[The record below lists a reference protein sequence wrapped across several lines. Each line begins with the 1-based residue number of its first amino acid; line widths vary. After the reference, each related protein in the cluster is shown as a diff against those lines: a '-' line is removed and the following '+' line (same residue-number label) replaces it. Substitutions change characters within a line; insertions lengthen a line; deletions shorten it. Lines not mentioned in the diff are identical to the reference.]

1 MRTDRRQGPGE
12 RPGDSPHPSA
22 AARGRTALTVMG
34 RLALAALSAVI
45 MVMSVPTIDAWPLMW
60 VGLLPM
66 VPVALG
72 AATPRRAF
80 FYGWWNGAIAMTWAF
95 YWMKG
100 LLERFGHMPGIEAIP
115 IMMLLTGY
123 QGLEFALWAWLV
135 HRLARRRPDLPLA
148 WVVPLPMIAIEL
160 LVPQIFPFYLAISQ
174 AWVPPVI
181 QVADLTRPMGVTFV
195 LLMVTGALYDAGRAV
210 RRARVATPPAPLR
223 AQFAAAARSLRIPAA
238 VVAFTLLYG
247 AVRIHQI
254 DARRAA
260 APKARVGLVQA
271 NVGMS
276 DKWDP
281 LERGRLLDVHQRLS
295 SELTAEGADLIVW
308 PESSYPYALS
318 RNMRQDF
325 PLGDPRRIRGAGN
338 TPLVF
343 GAVTMDGYPQTGKR
357 RFPYN
362 TALILDQ
369 QGRVAGT
376 FDKVF
381 LLIFGEYI
389 PFYDKIPWFTKLFP
403 EASNFNRG
411 AAPGSFPFTF
421 KGHDYKLGPL
431 ICYEDILP
439 GFTRQ
444 TTALDPNLLVNITN
458 DAWFGKTFE
467 PYQHLALAV
476 FRSVENRLEMVRA
489 VNTGVS
495 AHVDAVGRVRAT
507 LPAVDPDAEPPP
519 QPMKMMADAALLER
533 GGVYARV
540 GDLFAWGCTLV
551 FGGLLFG
558 VPERLRRRRSL
569 RQGRRARR

>member
-1 MRTDRRQGPGE
+1 M
-12 RPGDSPHPSA
+12 A
-22 AARGRTALTVMG
+22 IVL
-34 RLALAALSAVI
+34 RLLLAALSAVV
-45 MVMSVPTIDAWPLMW
+45 MVLSVPTIDAWPLMW

-72 AATPRRAF
+72 ASTPRRAF
-80 FYGWWNGAIAMTWAF
+80 LYGWFNGTIAMTWAF

-115 IMMLLTGY
+115 IMMLLTTY

-174 AWVPPVI
+174 AWVPAVI
-181 QVADLTRPMGVTFV
+181 QIADLTGPMGVTFV
-195 LLMVTGALYDAGRAV
+195 VLMVTGALFDAGRAV
-210 RRARVATPPAPLR
+210 WRARAATPPASPRGQLL
-223 AQFAAAARSLRIPAA
+223 AAARSLRVPAA
-238 VVAFTLLYG
+238 VVAFTLGYG

-254 DARRAA
+254 DASRAS

-281 LERGRLLDVHQRLS
+281 TERGRLLLVHQKLS
-295 SELTAEGADLIVW
+295 SELTAEGADLIAW

-318 RNMRQDF
+318 RNMLQDF

-343 GAVTMDGYPQTGKR
+343 GAVTMDGYPQLGKR

-362 TALILDQ
+362 TALMLDQ
-369 QGRVAGT
+369 QGRVAST

-389 PFYDKIPWFTKLFP
+389 PFYDQIPWFTKLFP

-411 AAPGSFPFTF
+411 AQPGSFPFQL
-421 KGHDYKLGPL
+421 GGRDYRLGPL

-458 DAWFGKTFE
+458 DAWFGKTAE

-495 AHVDAVGRVRAT
+495 AHVDAVGRVRAM
-507 LPAVDPDAEPPP
+507 LPAVDPDTEPPP
-519 QPMKMMADAALLER
+519 APMKMMADAALLER
-533 GGVYARV
+533 GGIYARI
-540 GDLFAWGCTLV
+540 GDVFAWACTLV
-551 FGGLLFG
+551 FAALLFG
-558 VPERLRRRRSL
+558 VPERLRQRRGARP
-569 RQGRRARR
+569 RR

>member
-1 MRTDRRQGPGE
+1 MRTV
-12 RPGDSPHPSA
+12 
-22 AARGRTALTVMG
+22 LI

-45 MVMSVPTIDAWPLMW
+45 MVMSVPTIDVWPLMW

-72 AATPRRAF
+72 ASTPRRAF
-80 FYGWWNGAIAMTWAF
+80 LYGWFNGIIAMTWAF
-95 YWMKG
+95 FWMKG
-100 LLERFGHMPGIEAIP
+100 LLQRFGHMPGIEAIP
-115 IMMLLTGY
+115 IMMLLTTY

-148 WVVPLPMIAIEL
+148 WAVPLPWIAIEL

-181 QVADLTRPMGVTFV
+181 QIADVTGPMGVTFV
-195 LLMVTGALYDAGRAV
+195 MLMTSGALYDAGRAV
-210 RRARVATPPAPLR
+210 VRAR
-223 AQFAAAARSLRIPAA
+223 AAAAPPRTQLAAAAKSLRIPAA
-238 VVAFTLLYG
+238 VVAVTLLYG

-260 APKARVGLVQA
+260 APKAHVGLVQA

-281 LERGRLLDVHQRLS
+281 TERGRLLDVHQRLS
-295 SELTAEGADLIVW
+295 NELTAEGADLIVW

-318 RNMRQDF
+318 RNMLRDF

-343 GAVTMDGYPQTGKR
+343 GAVTMDGYPQIGKR

-362 TALILDQ
+362 TALMLDQ
-369 QGRVAGT
+369 QGRVAST

-389 PFYDKIPWFTKLFP
+389 PFYDEIPWFTKLFP

-411 AAPGSFPFTF
+411 AAPGSFPFQLR
-421 KGHDYKLGPL
+421 GHDYRLGPL

-444 TTALDPNLLVNITN
+444 TAALDPNLLVNITN
-458 DAWFGKTFE
+458 DAWFGKTAE
-467 PYQHLALAV
+467 PYQHMALAV
-476 FRSVENRLEMVRA
+476 FRAVENRLEMVRA

-495 AHVDAVGRVRAT
+495 AHIDAAGRVRAR
-507 LPAVDPDAEPPP
+507 LPAVDPDTVPPP
-519 QPMKMMADAALLER
+519 APMKLMADAALLER
-533 GGVYARV
+533 GGIYARI
-540 GDLFAWGCTLV
+540 GDLFAWGCTLL
-551 FGGLLFG
+551 FAALLFG
-558 VPERLRRRRSL
+558 VPERLRRRRP
-569 RQGRRARR
+569 GRSRRR

>member
-12 RPGDSPHPSA
+12 RPGDSSHPTA
-22 AARGRTALTVMG
+22 AARGRTALTEKG

-45 MVMSVPTIDAWPLMW
+45 MVMSVPTIDARPLKR
-60 VGLLPM
+60 VGQLPM

-72 AATPRRAF
+72 AATPRRACC
-80 FYGWWNGAIAMTWAF
+80 YGWWNGTIAMTWAF

-148 WVVPLPMIAIEL
+148 WVVPLPWIAIEV
-160 LVPQIFPFYLAISQ
+160 LVPQIFPFYLASSQ
-174 AWVPPVI
+174 AWVPAVFQI
-181 QVADLTRPMGVTFV
+181 AELTGPMGVTV
-195 LLMVTGALYDAGRAV
+195 VMLMVTGALFDAGRAV
-210 RRARVATPPAPLR
+210 VRAGAAPPRARLVAAGK
-223 AQFAAAARSLRIPAA
+223 ALRIPAA
-238 VVAFTLLYG
+238 IVAGTLLYG

-260 APKARVGLVQA
+260 APKARVGQVQA

-281 LERGRLLDVHQRLS
+281 TERGRLQDVHQRLS
-295 SELTAEGADLIVW
+295 SELSAEGADLIAW

-318 RNMRQDF
+318 RNMTHDF

-338 TPLVF
+338 PPLVF
-343 GAVTMDGYPQTGKR
+343 GAVTMDGYPQIGKR
-357 RFPYN
+357 RLPYN
-362 TALILDQ
+362 TALMLDQ
-369 QGRVAGT
+369 QGRVAST
-376 FDKVF
+376 FDKEF

-389 PFYDKIPWFTKLFP
+389 PFYDEIPWFTKQIP

-411 AAPGSFPFTF
+411 AAPGSFPFQLR
-421 KGHDYKLGPL
+421 GHDYRLGPL

-444 TTALDPNLLVNITN
+444 TAALDPNLLVNITN
-458 DAWFGKTFE
+458 AAWFGKTAE
-467 PYQHLALAV
+467 PYQHMALAV

-495 AHVDAVGRVRAT
+495 APVDAVGRVRAT
-507 LPAVDPDAEPPP
+507 LPAVDPATTPPP
-519 QPMKMMADAALLER
+519 APMKMKADVALQGR
-533 GGVYARV
+533 GGVNARI
-540 GDLFAWGCTLV
+540 GDQIAKACT
-551 FGGLLFG
+551 
-558 VPERLRRRRSL
+558 
-569 RQGRRARR
+569 